1 MAKVSDIRKE
11 IETLLKT
18 IHARSYF
25 EKAQDS
31 AALPYVVF
39 DLPNSVDSG
48 DLENFVLDV
57 TSWDSADD
65 TTALETLAESID
77 AVLHKTSVTVVNSV
91 AFVMY
96 RMSRISNTVDGV
108 NRRYYT
114 YQCRTYGIV

>member
-1 MAKVSDIRKE
+1 MAKVVDIRTQ
-11 IETLLKT
+11 IEALLKT
-18 IHARSYF
+18 VHARSYF
-25 EKAQDS
+25 EKAQSS

-65 TTALETLAESID
+65 TTALETLAENVD
-77 AVLHKTSVTVVNSV
+77 AVLHKKAVTVNNSV

-96 RMSRISNTVDGV
+96 RMSRISNTVDDV

-114 YQCRTYGIV
+114 YQCRAYSVT

>member
-1 MAKVSDIRKE
+1 MAKVVDIRTQ
-11 IETLLKT
+11 IEALLKT
-18 IHARSYF
+18 VHARSYF
-25 EKAQDS
+25 EKAQSS

-65 TTALETLAESID
+65 TTALETLAENVD
-77 AVLHKTSVTVVNSV
+77 AVLHKKAVTVDNSV

-96 RMSRISNTVDGV
+96 RMGRISNTVDDV